1 MRIGP
6 TRTTGWRV
14 RLKADSTTAVAA
26 LVVALTVSTSGAPT
40 WSGRTPW
47 GDPDYQGE
55 WTSEGEYGVPF
66 ERPAQYGTRAFLTD
80 EGYAK
85 RLNDVRLR
93 NEKDLERVDVLAGK
107 VDAPNAPIPHWRE
120 YDTTSRRT
128 SLIIDPPNG
137 RFPPRVPG
145 AKPWPVRQKCGSLAV
160 GEPCDTY
167 EDYGLGVRC
176 IAHGEGVPDA
186 MFPAVYNANLRFVQS
201 PGFVAIT
208 YELIHDTRVIAIDPP
223 AQRDPLRSSIRSYMG
238 ASRGH
243 WDGTTL
249 VVETAN
255 LKMTPRGSTPSL
267 QVVERFTRTGKDAMT
282 YEATFT
288 DRATWTAP
296 WTVALDLRAR
306 PDDAGVYEYACH
318 EGNYGLRHMLEV
330 SRLLDSAPRK

>member
-1 MRIGP
+1 MRTVTI
-6 TRTTGWRV
+6 WI
-14 RLKADSTTAVAA
+14 AAAV
-26 LVVALTVSTSGAPT
+26 VVALTVSTHAAAP

-80 EGYAK
+80 EEYAK

-208 YELIHDTRVIAIDPP
+208 YELIHDTRVIPIDPP
-223 AQRDPLRSSIRSYMG
+223 AQRDALRTSVRSYMG

-267 QVVERFTRTGKDAMT
+267 RLVERFTRTGKDTMA

-288 DRATWTAP
+288 DPATWTAP

-330 SRLLDSAPRK
+330 SRLLDSPRK

>member
-1 MRIGP
+1 M
-6 TRTTGWRV
+6 
-14 RLKADSTTAVAA
+14 
-26 LVVALTVSTSGAPT
+26 ALTASTYGAAP

-47 GDPDYQGE
+47 GAPDYQGE

-80 EGYAK
+80 EEYAK

-93 NEKDLERVDVLAGK
+93 NAKDLERVDVLAGK

-145 AKPWPVRQKCGSLAV
+145 AKPWPVRQKCGSLAI

-186 MFPAVYNANLRFVQS
+186 MFPAVYNANMRFVQS
-201 PGFVAIT
+201 PGFVAIS
-208 YELIHDTRVIAIDPP
+208 YELIHDTRVIPLDPP
-223 AQRDPLRSSIRSYMG
+223 AQRDPLRSSIRSYLG

-267 QVVERFTRTGKDAMT
+267 KLVERFTRTAKDAMT

-288 DRATWTAP
+288 DPATWTAP

-330 SRLLDSAPRK
+330 SRLLDSVPRK